1 MKLNMPTIRQS
12 LIRWGIWLVITL
24 AGLAFF
30 TELGQLMAWKLIEQ
44 GMHYLELSIQAKPV
58 VTTAFGLGEED
69 WGLTMAVATMGAI
82 Q

>member
-12 LIRWGIWLVITL
+12 LVRWVIWQVITL

-30 TELGQLMAWKLIEQ
+30 TELGQLMAGKLIEQ
-44 GMHYLELSIQAKPV
+44 GMQYLELSIQAKPA
-58 VTTAFGLGEED
+58 VTTVVGLGEEN
-69 WGLTMAVATMGAI
+69 WGLTMAVATMGAV

>member
-12 LIRWGIWLVITL
+12 LIRWVIWLVITL

-44 GMHYLELSIQAKPV
+44 GMQYLELSIQTKPA
-58 VTTAFGLGEED
+58 VTAVIGLGEED
-69 WGLTMAVATMGAI
+69 WGLTMAVATMGAV

>member
-1 MKLNMPTIRQS
+1 MKLSMPTVRQP
-12 LIRWGIWLVITL
+12 LIRWVAWWVITL

-30 TELGQLMAWKLIEQ
+30 TELGQLMAGKLIEE
-44 GMHYLELSIQAKPV
+44 GMQFLELSIQAKPV
-58 VTTAFGLGEED
+58 VTTSIGLGEED

>member
-1 MKLNMPTIRQS
+1 MKLSMPTVRQP
-12 LIRWGIWLVITL
+12 LIRWVVWCVITL

-30 TELGQLMAWKLIEQ
+30 TELGQLMAGKLIEE
-44 GMHYLELSIQAKPV
+44 GMQFLELSIQAKPV
-58 VTTAFGLGEED
+58 VTTSIELGEED